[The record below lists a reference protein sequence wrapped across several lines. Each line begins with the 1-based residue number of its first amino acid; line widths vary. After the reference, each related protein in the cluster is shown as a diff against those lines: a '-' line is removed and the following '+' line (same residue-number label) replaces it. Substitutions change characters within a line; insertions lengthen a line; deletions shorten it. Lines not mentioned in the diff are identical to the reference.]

1 MTEEATGAAE
11 GAAPEREK
19 RKTGGRGQGGTAIRV
34 VRVQGKAALVEYG
47 EGGEPLRVTIP
58 LGEIADDGKVQ
69 ADVLRSGVP
78 YGLPWEEAP
87 IGKVAGRHVARALR
101 NAGIWTAEDLRTHQR
116 EAIAALAVA
125 YRLDLG
131 ALNAFAAKA
140 AEEA

>member
-1 MTEEATGAAE
+1 MTEETTTAAE

-19 RKTGGRGQGGTAIRV
+19 RKPAGRGRGGIAVQVI
-34 VRVQGKAALVEYG
+34 RVQGKAALVEYG
-47 EGGEPLRVTIP
+47 EGGEPLRATIP
-58 LGEIADDGKVQ
+58 LEEVAGDRKVQ
-69 ADVLRSGVP
+69 AEVLESGVP

-87 IGKVAGRHVARALR
+87 VGKVTGRHVARALR

-116 EAIAALAVA
+116 EAIAALAAA

-131 ALNAFAAKA
+131 VLNTFAAKA